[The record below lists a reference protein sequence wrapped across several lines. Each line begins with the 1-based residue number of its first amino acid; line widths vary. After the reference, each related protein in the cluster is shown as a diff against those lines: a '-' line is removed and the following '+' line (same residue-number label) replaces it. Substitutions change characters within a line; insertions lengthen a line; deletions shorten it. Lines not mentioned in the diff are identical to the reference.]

1 MLQTGIDEG
10 GEAREAVERHVAGVL
25 APQGHAMLVTS
36 RPGGLRGHLFEQHFH
51 RLRLRPLTEEQQ
63 DEVIRQRVAAPQ
75 CEQLVE
81 YIRTNAPTD
90 ADSEL
95 RVTGNPLMLSMYVS
109 LFKSRQGGA
118 MPSTTAELYAM
129 ASKAMLDR
137 VDRKERGAAAA
148 ESSALSLERLLQTIF
163 FEAHVAKQRIID
175 EEQLLSA
182 ALQLHDPARLKAVR
196 EEEAAALPCFDG
208 EAAEGHIVEVISE
221 DEIVLPFKGRRG
233 VIGSIGMGNRN
244 ITGNR
249 PCKVTF
255 PDGTETGWLEA
266 QQIQSSGL
274 DQGGYDE
281 HLASAKQRRLSLLRA
296 ACDTLPTDLSDAL
309 ASVRKRVAQDRLPL
323 LSLVQALPLQMQS
336 SHLSFQEFYAARA
349 ICSGTALSGQPPWQ
363 WEAWWGNA
371 LRLGREMGEMFGKG
385 LLCAAGVEG
394 DSLDLSRQVGGD
406 HATSCQAIVT
416 MLADSASLAT
426 INLSYNALGSESA
439 KALAPVIRDSA
450 SLTSVNLLKNWLDTE
465 AASVLLKVKDF
476 APRYTGER
484 WSECCKTC

>member
-1 MLQTGIDEG
+1 M
-10 GEAREAVERHVAGVL
+10 
-25 APQGHAMLVTS
+25 
-36 RPGGLRGHLFEQHFH
+36 
-51 RLRLRPLTEEQQ
+51 
-63 DEVIRQRVAAPQ
+63 
-75 CEQLVE
+75 
-81 YIRTNAPTD
+81 
-90 ADSEL
+90 
-95 RVTGNPLMLSMYVS
+95 
-109 LFKSRQGGA
+109 
-118 MPSTTAELYAM
+118 
-129 ASKAMLDR
+129 
-137 VDRKERGAAAA
+137 
-148 ESSALSLERLLQTIF
+148 
-163 FEAHVAKQRIID
+163 AKQRIID

-196 EEEAAALPCFDG
+196 EEMAALPRFDG

-221 DEIVLPFKGRRG
+221 DEMVLPFKGRRG
-233 VIGSIGMGNRN
+233 VIGSIR
-244 ITGNR
+244 TGNR
-249 PCKVTF
+249 RCKVTF

-281 HLASAKQRRLSLLRA
+281 HLESAKQRRLSLLRA

-450 SLTSVNLLKNWLDTE
+450 SLTSVNLLRNGLDTE